1 MSMTNLFKEEVRQK
15 LLAHHSDI
23 LYRESIDKAELESVV
38 RNIIEDIIRH
48 RHLEVDEQS
57 KAWAITQ
64 LVDELAGY
72 GPIETIMND
81 PEVTEVMINGPHKI
95 YVERK
100 GRKVLSDI
108 KFDDEQQLR
117 CLIYKLLAPTRRR
130 IDESFPYVDVSLKDG
145 SRVNIIIPPLSL
157 TGTSVTIRKILGTI
171 KKVEDLIKLDT
182 LDQRMADFLVA
193 CIKAKVNMLFS
204 GATGAGKT
212 TTLAVLSGYIDNSE
226 RIVTIE
232 DTAELRLNQDHVV
245 RLETRPPSI
254 EGKGEVTIRDL
265 FNNSLR
271 MRPGRIILGE
281 IRSSEALDMLQA
293 MCSGHTGSLAVLHA
307 NSPVEVIYRLE
318 TMILTSG
325 LPISLDVIHRQIA
338 VAVHLIIQ
346 QNQLSDGTRKIT
358 NITQVNG
365 LKDGTVVLEDIFQ
378 YEFSDFS
385 DGRVQGKFKATGV
398 LPAFFG
404 LFAKKGVPLSKE
416 LFNKD

>member
-1 MSMTNLFKEEVRQK
+1 MNNSALKEQIRQK
-15 LLAHHSDI
+15 LLSQYSGV
-23 LYRESIDKAELESVV
+23 LYRESFDKTELETVLKSIIQEITL
-38 RNIIEDIIRH
+38 RQRINISEQEKNKIIS
-48 RHLEVDEQS
+48 EMVN
-57 KAWAITQ
+57 
-64 LVDELAGY
+64 ELAGF

-81 PEVTEVMINGPHKI
+81 PEVTEIMINGPHKI

-100 GRKVLSDI
+100 GKKTLLPI

-130 IDESFPYVDVSLKDG
+130 VDESFPFADVSLKDG
-145 SRVNIIIPPLSL
+145 SRVNIIIPPLAL
-157 TGTSVTIRKILGTI
+157 DGASVTIRKFLQTI
-171 KKVEDLIKLDT
+171 RRVDDLIKLGA

-193 CIKAKVNMLFS
+193 CIKAKINILFS

-212 TTLAVLSGYIDNSE
+212 TTLAVLSSYIDNDE

-232 DTAELRLNQDHVV
+232 DTAELHLNQDHVV
-245 RLETRPPSI
+245 RLETRPPNI
-254 EGKGEVTIRDL
+254 EGKGEVTIKDL
-265 FNNSLR
+265 FKNSLR

-281 IRSSEALDMLQA
+281 IRGSEALDMLQA
-293 MCSGHTGSLAVLHA
+293 MCSGHTGSLAVVHA

-325 LPISLDVIHRQIA
+325 LPISLDIIHRQISA
-338 VAVHLIIQ
+338 ALQLIIQ
-346 QNQLSDGTRKIT
+346 QVQLSDGTRKIT

-365 LKDGTVVLEDIFQ
+365 LKDGGVVLENIFH

-385 DGRVQGKFKATGV
+385 DGKVQGKFKATGV
-398 LPAFFG
+398 LPVFFS

-416 LFNKD
+416 IFNKD

>member
-1 MSMTNLFKEEVRQK
+1 MLMTNLFKEEIRQK
-15 LLAHHSDI
+15 LLAQHSDI
-23 LYRESIDKAELESVV
+23 LYRESIDKVELETIV
-38 RNIIEDIIRH
+38 RSIIEDIIRH
-48 RHLEVDEQS
+48 RHMEVDEQS
-57 KAWAITQ
+57 KARAVTQ
-64 LVDELAGY
+64 MVDELAGY
-72 GPIETIMND
+72 GPIEKIMND

-95 YVERK
+95 YVEKK

-108 KFDDEQQLR
+108 KFEDEQQLR

-157 TGTSVTIRKILGTI
+157 DGTSVTIRKFLGTI

-193 CIKAKVNMLFS
+193 CIRAKVNMLFS

-212 TTLAVLSGYIDNSE
+212 TNLAVLSGYIDNSE

-232 DTAELRLNQDHVV
+232 DTAELRLNQDHIV

-307 NSPVEVIYRLE
+307 NSPTEVIYRLE

-325 LPISLDVIHRQIA
+325 LPISLDIIHRQIA

-346 QNQLSDGTRKIT
+346 QSQLSDGTRKII

-365 LKDGTVVLEDIFQ
+365 LKDGTVVLEDIFR

-398 LPAFFG
+398 IPAFFG

-416 LFNKD
+416 IFNKD